1 MSNKKKPT
9 NGGAKDLNKE
19 LEGVE
24 IEFPVDFQLKVVI
37 DSSHKDDE
45 TTKNIVSVLA
55 NLNIPEKY
63 NGKRH
68 SSKGTYTSYHYNVT
82 LDSKKQMEDM
92 YDELKK
98 IPGFKFAL

>member
-1 MSNKKKPT
+1 MSKEKKPT

-37 DSSHKDDE
+37 DSSHNDDE
-45 TTKNIVSVLA
+45 NTKNIVLVLA

-63 NGKRH
+63 NGSRQ
-68 SSKGTYTSYHYNVT
+68 SSKGTYTSYHYNIT
-82 LDSKKQMEDM
+82 LESKTQMEKM